1 VDFFANLWGRLTGS
15 TPEPSGSVAK
25 HRLQLVLVQDRV
37 KLPPEVMEA
46 IKEEIIA
53 VISKYVDID
62 QDGLEVT
69 LTTGEKMDKLT
80 ANIPVRR
87 ART

>member
-1 VDFFANLWGRLTGS
+1 
-15 TPEPSGSVAK
+15 
-25 HRLQLVLVQDRV
+25 
-37 KLPPEVMEA
+37 MEA
-46 IKEEIIA
+46 IYEEIIA

-62 QDGLEVT
+62 KEGLEVT
-69 LTTGEKMDKLT
+69 LTTGDKMDKLT

>member
-1 VDFFANLWGRLTGS
+1 MNFLINLWGRLTGN

-25 HRLQLVLVQDRV
+25 NRLQLVLVQDRV
-37 KLPPEVMEA
+37 KLSPEVMEA
-46 IKEEIIA
+46 LKEEIIA

-69 LTTGEKMDKLT
+69 LTTGDKMDKLT

>member
-1 VDFFANLWGRLTGS
+1 MDFLTNLWGRLTG
-15 TPEPSGSVAK
+15 TAPEPSGTIAK
-25 HRLQLVLVQDRV
+25 HRLELVLVHDRV
-37 KLPPEVMEA
+37 KLPPEVMDA
-46 IKEEIIA
+46 IREEIIA

-62 QDGLEVT
+62 KDGLEVT
-69 LTTGEKMDKLT
+69 LTTGDKMDRLT

>member
-1 VDFFANLWGRLTGS
+1 MNVFAELWGRLTGAPRETS
-15 TPEPSGSVAK
+15 AEVAK

-37 KLPPEVMEA
+37 KLPPEVMES

-62 QDGLEVT
+62 RDGLEVT
-69 LTTGEKMDKLT
+69 LTRGDTLDKLT

-87 ART
+87 AR

>member
-1 VDFFANLWGRLTGS
+1 MDVLTNLWNRLTG
-15 TPEPSGSVAK
+15 TPRVSSADVAK
-25 HRLQLVLVQDRV
+25 YRLQLVLVQDRV

-62 QDGLEVT
+62 KEGLEVT
-69 LTTGEKMDKLT
+69 LSRGESLDKLT

-87 ART
+87 ARL

>member
-1 VDFFANLWGRLTGS
+1 M
-15 TPEPSGSVAK
+15 
-25 HRLQLVLVQDRV
+25 LVQDRV

-53 VISKYVDID
+53 VISKYVDMD
-62 QDGLEVT
+62 KEGLEVT
-69 LTTGEKMDKLT
+69 LTTGENMDKFT

-87 ART
+87 RAPRLLGPQRCGHTYRCAGART